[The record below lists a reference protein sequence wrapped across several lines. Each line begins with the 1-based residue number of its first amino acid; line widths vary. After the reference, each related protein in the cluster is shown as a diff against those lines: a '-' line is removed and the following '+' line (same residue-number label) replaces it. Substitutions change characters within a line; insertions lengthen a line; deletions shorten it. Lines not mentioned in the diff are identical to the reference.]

1 MQKIKNMHNSSD
13 STWDESLFR
22 HNYDAYVK
30 LKDIEAY
37 ASEHIAIGNGAFW
50 VFSMIVGIYG

>member
-1 MQKIKNMHNSSD
+1 MHNSSD

-37 ASEHIAIGNGAFW
+37 ASEHIPLAMVHFGSFR
-50 VFSMIVGIYG
+50 